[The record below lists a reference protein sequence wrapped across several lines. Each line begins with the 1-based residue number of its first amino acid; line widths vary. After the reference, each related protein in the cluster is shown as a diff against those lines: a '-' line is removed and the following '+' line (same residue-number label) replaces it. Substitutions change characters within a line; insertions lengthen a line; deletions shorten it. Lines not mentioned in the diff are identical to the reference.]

1 MNLCVHVSVG
11 MRGCKLWKG
20 PGRAKGQVMAKS
32 DSLFIIISHRNGD
45 NLIQEGL
52 LYFLGVTY
60 ILLSDL
66 HIAGATRSLHCVP

>member
-32 DSLFIIISHRNGD
+32 DSLFIISHRNGD

-52 LYFLGVTY
+52 LYFLGVIY

-66 HIAGATRSLHCVP
+66 HISGATGSLHCVP